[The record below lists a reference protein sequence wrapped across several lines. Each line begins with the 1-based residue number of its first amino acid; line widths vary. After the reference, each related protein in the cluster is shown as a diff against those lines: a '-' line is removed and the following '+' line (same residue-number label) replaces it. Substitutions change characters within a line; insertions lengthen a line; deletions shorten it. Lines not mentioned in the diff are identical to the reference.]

1 MQFPLLDEGGVI
13 YRDPSVALDEGRLNV
28 GNGALDE
35 GRLNVGNVALDEG
48 RLNVRVDDLPNC
60 EHQLGAEEDVLLGN
74 FNNRTSLKSI

>member
-35 GRLNVGNVALDEG
+35 GRLNV
-48 RLNVRVDDLPNC
+48 RVDDLPNF
-60 EHQLGAEEDVLLGN
+60 EHQLGAEEMCSWAISTTKHL
-74 FNNRTSLKSI
+74 